1 MRELF
6 QHLHDHDGVATC
18 DDLRRLG
25 VSWHRERRLLDI
37 GVLDRVG
44 SRVVRV
50 TSTPESFRQRCRIA
64 TLGPG
69 RGVIS
74 HGAAARLHRLDGF
87 NDHNRVDL
95 LCRRGSWPGH
105 PGVII
110 THFTRGPVD
119 EAVVDV
125 GHPSARHPRH
135 PRPALTP
142 TTGSPRAGSGQR
154 SRPRLDRHPTA
165 RRRRTLDEPGSTGAP
180 RPRGGARRSQPA
192 KPSGVDRGPTS
203 HRRRSR
209 GRHDDR
215 APHRSARP
223 SAHPCTPDE
232 LARSRSRAATISR
245 ISSLRRNWRR
255 SASRPLSSAKAR

>member
-6 QHLHDHDGVATC
+6 RHLHDHDGVATC

-44 SRVVRV
+44 PRVVRV
-50 TSTPESFRQRCRIA
+50 TSTPESFQQRCRIA

-74 HGAAARLHRLDGF
+74 HGAAARLHRLNGF
-87 NDHNRVDL
+87 QSHDRVDL

-119 EAVVDV
+119 EAVVTLSGIPVLDV
-125 GHPSARHPRH
+125 PDTLALLAPHTGADLLERAVVSALDRGWTIARLRDGAERWTSRG
-135 PRPALTP
+135 RP
-142 TTGSPRAGSGQR
+142 GPRA
-154 SRPRLDRHPTA
+154 LETV
-165 RRRRTLDEPGSTGAP
+165 LDELSRRNAQASTGANISSAAVHGSTR
-180 RPRGGARRSQPA
+180 RPRTSSVNSSQRSP
-192 KPSGVDRGPTS
+192 VHT
-203 HRRRSR
+203 
-209 GRHDDR
+209 
-215 APHRSARP
+215 
-223 SAHPCTPDE
+223 
-232 LARSRSRAATISR
+232 
-245 ISSLRRNWRR
+245 
-255 SASRPLSSAKAR
+255 

>member
-74 HGAAARLHRLDGF
+74 HGAAARLRRLDGF
-87 NDHNRVDL
+87 NDHDRVDL

-125 GHPSARHPRH
+125 SGIPVLDIPDTLALLSPHTRPDLLERAVVSALGRGWTVTQLRDGAERWTSRG
-135 PRPALTP
+135 RP
-142 TTGSPRAGSGQR
+142 GPRALEVVLDDLSRR
-154 SRPRLDRHPTA
+154 SRQA
-165 RRRRTLDEPGSTGAP
+165 STGANI
-180 RPRGGARRSQPA
+180 S
-192 KPSGVDRGPTS
+192 
-203 HRRRSR
+203 
-209 GRHDDR
+209 
-215 APHRSARP
+215 SAAVQGSTRRP
-223 SAHPCTPDE
+223 STSSVNSSQ
-232 LARSRSRAATISR
+232 RSPVHT
-245 ISSLRRNWRR
+245 
-255 SASRPLSSAKAR
+255 